1 MVMNIYFACSI
12 TGGRKEEKI
21 YQVIVDTLLSEGHD
35 VPTAHLS
42 QSDVVL
48 LEDMVDPGE
57 VYRRDIEWIDNCQAL
72 IAEVSTPSH
81 GVGFEISYALS
92 KGKQVLCLHKQG
104 ARISKMLSGNNNPRI
119 QIRPYQNLKDIAAI
133 IREFIFTVGE
143 NKNDSGVMS
152 IIT

>member
-1 MVMNIYFACSI
+1 MNIYFACSI

-21 YQVIVDTLLSEGHD
+21 YQIIVDTLLAEGHD

-48 LEDMVDPGE
+48 LEDMVDPEE

-92 KGKQVLCLHKQG
+92 KGKQVLCLHNQD
-104 ARISKMLSGNNNPRI
+104 ARISKMLSGNNNPSI
-119 QIRPYQNLKDIAAI
+119 QIRPYQNLDDLAEIGRAH
-133 IREFIFTVGE
+133 V
-143 NKNDSGVMS
+143 
-152 IIT
+152 